1 VTADEVGKLLNVSRE
16 TLSQFEAYL
25 VLLEKWQRRINLVA
39 NSTMADVWQRHI
51 LDSAQ
56 LTKFYPPN
64 TKKILDVG
72 SGAGF
77 PGLVLAIMGNVEVD
91 LVESDQRKAVFL
103 STVIRSL
110 GLPAKV
116 YNKRIETL
124 PNLAPDV
131 ITSRALASVSKLM
144 KLIENQISVDT
155 VCLFLKGASVEEE
168 LTELQTYSTM
178 DFVRHPSL
186 SGANGVVLELKRK
199 SMKRVSQKEK
209 GKVC

>member
-1 VTADEVGKLLNVSRE
+1 MTAYEVGKLLNVSRE

-25 VLLEKWQRRINLVA
+25 ALLEKWQRRINLVA
-39 NSTMADVWQRHI
+39 NSTMVDVWQRHI

-56 LTKFYPPN
+56 LIKFYPPN

-91 LVESDQRKAVFL
+91 LVESDQRKAIFL

-116 YNKRIETL
+116 HNQRIETL

-131 ITSRALASVSKLM
+131 ITARALAPVSKLM
-144 KLIENQISVDT
+144 KLIENQVSLDT
-155 VCLFLKGASVEEE
+155 VCLFLKGASVEDE
-168 LTELQTYSTM
+168 LTELQTSSTM
-178 DFVRHPSL
+178 VAVNHPSL
-186 SGANGVVLELKRK
+186 SGANGVVLELKHK
-199 SMKRVSQKEK
+199 SVN
-209 GKVC
+209 

>member
-1 VTADEVGKLLNVSRE
+1 MTADEVGKLLNVSRE
-16 TLSQFEAYL
+16 TLCKFEEYL
-25 VLLEKWQRRINLVA
+25 ALLEKWQRRINLVA
-39 NSTMADVWQRHI
+39 NSTMVDVWQRHV

-56 LTKFYPPN
+56 LIKFYPPN

-116 YNKRIETL
+116 HNQRVETL
-124 PNLAPDV
+124 PNFSPDV
-131 ITSRALASVSKLM
+131 ITARAVAPVSKLM
-144 KLIENQISVDT
+144 ELIENQISLDT
-155 VCLFLKGASVEEE
+155 VCLFLKGASVQDE

-178 DFVRHPSL
+178 VTVNHPSL
-186 SGANGVVLELKRK
+186 SGANGVILELKYR
-199 SMKRVSQKEK
+199 SLNEN
-209 GKVC
+209 